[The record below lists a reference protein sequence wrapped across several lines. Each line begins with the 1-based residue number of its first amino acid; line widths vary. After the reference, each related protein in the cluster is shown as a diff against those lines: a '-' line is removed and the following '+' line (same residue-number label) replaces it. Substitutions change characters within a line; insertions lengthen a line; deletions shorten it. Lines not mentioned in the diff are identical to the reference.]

1 MTKVERYV
9 QFMETVAADQSHGYS
24 QQSRWGTPDYD
35 CSSLVIEALEQA
47 GIPARTK
54 GATYTGNMY
63 PVLRSLG
70 FSDVKYK
77 VNLATGD
84 GLQRGDILLNERYH
98 TAVYAGNGKIV
109 HARGQSY
116 GSSKAGDQG
125 TEIAITNYYN
135 YSRGWDHV
143 LRYNDMSG
151 AANTQ
156 QAATS
161 STIVPINLSGDLC
174 RRPKAQGRVTASALN
189 VRTWAGVE
197 WPRIKAM
204 PELARGSMIEV
215 CDCITD
221 MNADPWYYIRI
232 AGQWYGFVSAKY
244 IEKI

>member
-9 QFMETVAADQSHGYS
+9 QFMENVAADQSHGYS

-35 CSSLVIEALEQA
+35 CSSLVIDALERS
-47 GIPARTK
+47 GIPAKTM

-63 PVLRSLG
+63 PVLTQEG
-70 FSDVKYK
+70 FADVKSK
-77 VNLATGD
+77 VNLSTGS
-84 GLQRGDILLNERYH
+84 GLKRGDILLNERYH
-98 TAVYAGNGKIV
+98 VAVYTGNGQMV

-116 GSSKAGDQG
+116 GSSAPGDQG
-125 TEIAITNYYN
+125 SEIAVTAYYN

-143 LRYNDMSG
+143 LRYKASADDIP
-151 AANTQ
+151 ALTPAR
-156 QAATS
+156 
-161 STIVPINLSGDLC
+161 TIVPIKENGDLY
-174 RRPKAQGRVTASALN
+174 RLPQAQGRVTASSLN

-204 PELARGSMIEV
+204 PELARGSIVEL

-232 AGQWYGFVSAKY
+232 AGQWYGFVYAAYVQKA
-244 IEKI
+244 